1 MSTPDTSLVSSS
13 VTALPRRGTFE
24 LTTRAWIPRPVDEV
38 FRFFADAHNLNVI
51 TPPFLHFR
59 ILTPAPI
66 AMGPGALIDYRIR
79 LRGVPISWRTRI
91 YAWEPPYRFADEQV
105 RGPYRLWQ
113 HTHTFVAVDG
123 GTMMDDRVQYR
134 VLGGGLVHTL
144 FVQRDLRRIFRY
156 RLDALRQVFGC
167 APSPRDQDVLIRRI
181 G

>member
-1 MSTPDTSLVSSS
+1 MPVPDTSTTSSLNAAR
-13 VTALPRRGTFE
+13 VARGTFE
-24 LTTRAWIPRPVDEV
+24 LTTRVWIPRPVDEV

-59 ILTPAPI
+59 ILTGAPI

-91 YAWEPPYRFADEQV
+91 ATWEPPYRFVDEQL

-113 HTHTFVAVDG
+113 HTHTFASVDG
-123 GTMMDDRVQYR
+123 GTMMDDRVQYQ

-144 FVQRDLRRIFRY
+144 FVQRDLHRIFRY

-167 APSPRDQDVLIRRI
+167 EPSARDQDVLIRRI